1 MGRNRTKSIQPH
13 PANALPFKGDWAAA
27 GEVVFA
33 LVAEAAPALA
43 DTVGEF
49 LSPNDVGG
57 LDIPDERHAEFYR
70 VFAAALVKEAQT
82 RSTADML
89 QIAKAFELLST
100 DSEAMNLLMEGIVA
114 ILTPHSDA
122 LRARQ
127 RFVELPVM
135 GAA

>member
-13 PANALPFKGDWAAA
+13 PANALPFEGDWAAA

-43 DTVGEF
+43 ETVGEF
-49 LSPNDVGG
+49 LSPNEVGG

-89 QIAKAFELLST
+89 QIAKAFEILST
-100 DSEAMNLLMEGIVA
+100 DSEVMNLLMGGIVA